1 MYHPESWMNSR
12 KTNKISREAAWRAR
26 FILGQKNSRGFW
38 FDPYLQQVRTSHN
51 KKEWT
56 QL

>member
-38 FDPYLQQVRTSHN
+38 FDPHLQQVRTSHN
-51 KKEWT
+51 KEEWT